1 MLRIGVV
8 LDSFISSAWVVKV
21 IEGIQ
26 SSDFARIELVV
37 LHAGSRPGRRSALFD
52 LYERWDYRRNKA
64 NCDATAQVD
73 AAPLLRNIP
82 SLAVDADVFSEDQL
96 SAIRRRDLDVLLLF
110 RPSGLWRSAADAVR
124 YGVWSFHFGDNTRE
138 TDAPDLWGALVRR
151 NPVSTSSLRIVT
163 GAHDEGRTI
172 YRSHASTDQLSIY
185 SSRNPVYWKTA
196 EFALRRLRDLDRHGM
211 ESIKSLPDEGDAR
224 DGNRGASSLQ
234 VILFMRRHVARWLQ
248 ARIAS
253 MHRWPRTRW
262 FIGIR
267 RRSEDRSFDDTSGY
281 RLLPCPEDR
290 FYADPFLVE
299 KDGKTFLF
307 LEDFRYREG
316 RAVLSY
322 CELGADGTPGVP
334 VEVLRRPYHLSYPYV
349 FEHEGEMY
357 MIPETKE
364 NRRVELYRATNFPA
378 EWTFESVLLNDV
390 HVVDATV
397 QKIDGRFWMFA
408 GVSDGRYSNS
418 DELCLFYADS
428 LKGPWTP
435 HPANPVCSDVRRS
448 RPAGLLFYDEGR
460 LVRPSQ
466 DCGKAY
472 GYALVFSEVVTLN
485 EEKFEERVL
494 RRIEPGMVKHCIGT
508 HTYNRT
514 KQFEVIDRTLPANT
528 AKGDADRA

>member
-37 LHAGSRPGRRSALFD
+37 LHAGSRPGRRSALFG

-64 NCDATAQVD
+64 SCDATAQVD

-224 DGNRGASSLQ
+224 DGNRGPSSLQ

-322 CELGADGTPGVP
+322 CELGEDGTPGVP

-418 DELCLFYADS
+418 DELCLFYADA

-448 RPAGLLFYDEGR
+448 RPAGLLFYDEGH

-494 RRIEPGMVKHCIGT
+494 RRIEPGSVKGCIGT

-514 KQFEVIDRTLPANT
+514 KRFEVIDRTLPANT